1 MEKINRKIC
10 FTIGHSNHSI
20 DNFLKIL
27 RKWKIEYLIDIRS
40 RPYSK
45 YVKHFNKEELKE
57 HLLRNRFQ
65 YRYLGN
71 KVGGGN
77 IRFHDSYQT
86 VPKLKEY
93 RNSEEFKDGIR
104 ILDTFILKKKKIVL
118 MCSEKDPFNCHRFF
132 LVSYCLEKKNVKVNH
147 ILYDGN
153 IIDNKT
159 IENKLKDS
167 ITQKTLF
174 DFKQKEMELDDLYE
188 QHYLQIYKKFS
199 E

>member
-27 RKWKIEYLIDIRS
+27 KKWKIEYLIDIRS
-40 RPYSK
+40 KPYSK
-45 YVKHFNKEELKE
+45 YVKQFNKEELKE

-77 IRFHDSYQT
+77 IRFHDSSQT

-132 LVSYCLEKKNVKVNH
+132 LVSYCLQKKNVKVNH

-159 IENKLKDS
+159 IENKLKDY

-174 DFKQKEMELDDLYE
+174 DFKQKEIELEDLYE

>member
-27 RKWKIEYLIDIRS
+27 KKWKIEYLIDIRS
-40 RPYSK
+40 KPYSK
-45 YVKHFNKEELKE
+45 YVKQFNKEELKE

-77 IRFHDSYQT
+77 IRFHDSSQT

-118 MCSEKDPFNCHRFF
+118 MCSEKDQFNCNRFF
-132 LVSYCLEKKNVKVNH
+132 LVSYCLKKKNVKF
-147 ILYDGN
+147 
-153 IIDNKT
+153 NK
-159 IENKLKDS
+159 I
-167 ITQKTLF
+167 
-174 DFKQKEMELDDLYE
+174 
-188 QHYLQIYKKFS
+188 
-199 E
+199 